1 MADYATVTDIIRLK
15 RALSAEEQNR
25 AQALIPVV
33 CDTLR
38 YEAIKVGKNLDEMIY
53 SSKLGVQ
60 YDVFTADGSD
70 TSFDLNETPVQIN
83 SVTFN
88 GVATSDYTV
97 ENSKIS
103 FNSAPA
109 EGVEIMVTY
118 SFRVLLSVAKAV
130 TVDIIMRELNTPG
143 TQLPSVSYSEG
154 AGSVS
159 QSYALPNASGRIAP
173 WPSDLK
179 ALGLKRQQIDT
190 IDLMARPEPPLPPR
204 RGC

>member
-70 TSFDLNETPVQIN
+70 TSFDLNETPVQIEQ
-83 SVTFN
+83 VTLN
-88 GVATSDYTV
+88 GIATSDYTLEGSV
-97 ENSKIS
+97 IT

-154 AGSVS
+154 AGSVN

-179 ALGLKRQQIDT
+179 SLGLKRQQIDT

-204 RGC
+204 RWC

>member
-70 TSFDLNETPVQIN
+70 TSFDLNETPVQIEQ
-83 SVTFN
+83 VTLN
-88 GVATSDYTV
+88 GIATSDYTLEGSV
-97 ENSKIS
+97 IT

-109 EGVEIMVTY
+109 EGVEIMITY

-154 AGSVS
+154 AGSVN

-204 RGC
+204 RWC